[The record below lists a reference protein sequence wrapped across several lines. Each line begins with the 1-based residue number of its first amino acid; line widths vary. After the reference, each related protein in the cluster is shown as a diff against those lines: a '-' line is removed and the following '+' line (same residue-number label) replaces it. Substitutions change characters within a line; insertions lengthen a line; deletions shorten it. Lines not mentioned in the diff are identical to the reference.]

1 MYGMKRRRVEVTWI
15 LNWQIK
21 EELEKKVNPN
31 NLLVHILKSLKSYV
45 HIASCSRPAG
55 GFNLHECSS
64 TEAKGWMTG
73 WPWKHSEGH
82 WNAVSPVRLRGASLT
97 GHILLFS
104 FLRFFF
110 YLANIIQ
117 GALRL
122 SYSQL
127 KFDCFRNLNISLF
140 VYYLYSINRMHVAI
154 LEVVWDT

>member
-104 FLRFFF
+104 FLRFLFGKHNSRCIKAVIFSVEIWLFQKSEHLPLRILPVF
-110 YLANIIQ
+110 Y
-117 GALRL
+117 
-122 SYSQL
+122 
-127 KFDCFRNLNISLF
+127 
-140 VYYLYSINRMHVAI
+140 
-154 LEVVWDT
+154 